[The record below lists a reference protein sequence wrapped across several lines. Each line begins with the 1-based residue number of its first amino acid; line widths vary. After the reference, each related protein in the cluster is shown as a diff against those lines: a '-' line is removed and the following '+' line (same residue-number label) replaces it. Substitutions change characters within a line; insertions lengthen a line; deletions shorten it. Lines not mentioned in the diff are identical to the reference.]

1 MRVTR
6 TISTLLTAALA
17 LTAGAQDYSNYRL
30 ADEKQL
36 WRTTENAAGL
46 AIDMKDSADNRGVA
60 YFDYQY
66 RGGDYH
72 RVQQGGQTNQL
83 RFFTE
88 RYQKIGNYLYG
99 YGAFDFDMGRTK
111 DRAWSDVMRTEP
123 GNPYISG
130 SSVSGKYDFQN
141 FALTAK
147 LASVRLGRFNYGASL
162 RYKVGDL
169 SRLRD
174 PRSRVR
180 LADYQIAPSA
190 TYTAG
195 AHTVGLSAWY
205 RRRKEKLTGLKT
217 VQTDPSLK
225 YYVMT
230 GLEHATGT
238 VGGYNAY
245 WREYVDHELGGQLS
259 YGYRSAAFS
268 SVSSIGLQ
276 HHTEYAY
283 GQYKYEPGRYHDY
296 HYSLSS
302 RNRITS
308 GRLLHSIEAG
318 ASYEEAYADQF
329 SSQLTTETDGP
340 YTTQRWEQTMTFKK
354 RYQLKRLNAD
364 AHYRLTVTDASGAAG
379 YAGAAYALETVSS
392 KHLLPTS
399 ELQTGS
405 HLFSLEGGYGLAGR
419 RLWVEARADYRL
431 KGKADLTLNN
441 PATDYAQGVLLPDM
455 AYYEANWWQ
464 CRLELTWQQPITIK
478 KRRTIWFASLRGSYL
493 KTNNSLEGKSVGA
506 TVGLYY

>member
-130 SSVSGKYDFQN
+130 SNVSGKYDFQN

-174 PRSRVR
+174 PRSRSQ
-180 LADYQIAPSA
+180 LLDYKLTPSL
-190 TYTAG
+190 TYSMG
-195 AHTVGLSAWY
+195 SHTLGLDGSY
-205 RRRKEKLTGLKT
+205 RRRKEKIGNVTT
-217 VQTDPSLK
+217 VQEDPNLS
-225 YYVMT
+225 YYLMT
-230 GLEHATGT
+230 GMEEATGS
-238 VGGYNAY
+238 VGSYKGFG
-245 WREYVDHELGGQLS
+245 REWVDHRFGANLNYQFHRG
-259 YGYRSAAFS
+259 AFNTLNTFGIERGS
-268 SVSSIGLQ
+268 EDVLEDEK
-276 HHTEYAY
+276 H
-283 GQYKYEPGRYHDY
+283 EPG
-296 HYSLSS
+296 HY
-302 RNRITS
+302 T
-308 GRLLHSIEAG
+308 
-318 ASYEEAYADQF
+318 SYEY
-329 SSQLTTETDGP
+329 
-340 YTTQRWEQTMTFKK
+340 
-354 RYQLKRLNAD
+354 
-364 AHYRLTVTDASGAAG
+364 
-379 YAGAAYALETVSS
+379 
-392 KHLLPTS
+392 
-399 ELQTGS
+399 
-405 HLFSLEGGYGLAGR
+405 
-419 RLWVEARADYRL
+419 
-431 KGKADLTLNN
+431 
-441 PATDYAQGVLLPDM
+441 
-455 AYYEANWWQ
+455 
-464 CRLELTWQQPITIK
+464 
-478 KRRTIWFASLRGSYL
+478 
-493 KTNNSLEGKSVGA
+493 
-506 TVGLYY
+506 